1 MTTGVPQQLGSQ
13 VGAHICMHVGGQAA
27 GGGGGGGSSG
37 GGGMAGPGS

>member
-1 MTTGVPQQLGSQ
+1 MTGGWQQLGSQ
-13 VGAHICMHVGGQAA
+13 VGAHICMHGGGQ